1 MFGIRHAIA
10 RAKHQIENNV
20 NVSTEC
26 ALEIACI
33 QCIQLI
39 SNIFRIYFSKFF
51 SFFRRQIMDEVRE
64 GLKYLFQTKN
74 PVTFCVTGSGN
85 SGMETVLS
93 NLIEPGDVVLIAII
107 GAFGLRA
114 VDMVRRK
121 GADVRVI
128 EAKLG
133 TALKYDQ
140 IRAHLETHKPKL
152 LFTVHGDS
160 STGVL
165 QSLDNLGDLCQR

>member
-1 MFGIRHAIA
+1 
-10 RAKHQIENNV
+10 
-20 NVSTEC
+20 
-26 ALEIACI
+26 
-33 QCIQLI
+33 
-39 SNIFRIYFSKFF
+39 
-51 SFFRRQIMDEVRE
+51 MDEVRE

-74 PVTFCVTGSGN
+74 PSTFCVTGSGN
-85 SGMETVLS
+85 SAMDTVLG
-93 NLIEPGDVVLIAII
+93 NLIETGDVVLVAVI
-107 GAFGLRA
+107 GTFGRLAANMATRY
-114 VDMVRRK
+114 

-128 EAKLG
+128 ESKLG

-152 LFTVHGDS
+152 FFIVHGDS